1 MPAAREGDHLLGEQG
16 SQDRELLL
24 DPPAPIGE
32 GLVEGT
38 ELRLDPAQPDAKAQ
52 PTPDSTS
59 TSAACLATST
69 AGVAAVPVPR

>member
-52 PTPDSTS
+52 PTP
-59 TSAACLATST
+59 
-69 AGVAAVPVPR
+69 